1 MIVLVIK
8 LFYSVLRWMEMI
20 YETFEQLEKLV
31 KQVLMFVVSCLLLF
45 YIIKVELYFF
55 GMERW
60 CDNSSERHDD
70 HTWHTKLSQP
80 NKAQQA

>member
-1 MIVLVIK
+1 
-8 LFYSVLRWMEMI
+8 MI

-55 GMERW
+55 GMER
-60 CDNSSERHDD
+60 
-70 HTWHTKLSQP
+70 
-80 NKAQQA
+80 